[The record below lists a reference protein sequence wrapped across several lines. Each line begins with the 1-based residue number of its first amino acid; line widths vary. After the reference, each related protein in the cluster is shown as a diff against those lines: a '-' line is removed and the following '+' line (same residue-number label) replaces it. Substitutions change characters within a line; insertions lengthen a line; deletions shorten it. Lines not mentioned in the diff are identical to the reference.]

1 MKWFSF
7 RIRLEEGN
15 KIPNIEKTHMVKM
28 KIKTTP
34 KEENRKCSI
43 LDFSL
48 SFYSLHV
55 WLMVLQKILLGVVL
69 TF

>member
-1 MKWFSF
+1 
-7 RIRLEEGN
+7 
-15 KIPNIEKTHMVKM
+15 MVKM